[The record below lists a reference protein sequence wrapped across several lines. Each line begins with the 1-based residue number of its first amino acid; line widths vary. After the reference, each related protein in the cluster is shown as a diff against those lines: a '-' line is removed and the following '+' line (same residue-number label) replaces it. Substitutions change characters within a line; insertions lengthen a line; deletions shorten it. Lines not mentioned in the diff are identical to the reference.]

1 MNWFKIWLFKINNE
15 YLILKHQFFKVDY
28 FTKQYLLQTA
38 IWELECIPE
47 KLFFSM
53 AENHL

>member
-1 MNWFKIWLFKINNE
+1 MNWFKIWLSKINNE